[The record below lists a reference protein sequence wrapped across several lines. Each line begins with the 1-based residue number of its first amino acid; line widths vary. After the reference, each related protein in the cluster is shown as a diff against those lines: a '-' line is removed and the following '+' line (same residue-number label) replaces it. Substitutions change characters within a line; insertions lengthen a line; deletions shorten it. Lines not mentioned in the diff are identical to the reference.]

1 MHVKI
6 KNFRCFKKY
15 EIDIPDSGLILL
27 EGVNGKGK
35 STVLNAIVYCLYG
48 KVHGRRKITNHHLAN
63 KQTKVEIEYKQYKI
77 VRETKPNRL
86 HVTRRKKGKNIEY
99 EDDAAQSIINK
110 NCIKLTYE
118 EFMASS
124 FILGDKRVSI
134 ISMSPTEQ
142 ANFIENIANTKSEE
156 YKTTIKDALEKSR
169 TQILVYKTKIELL
182 SRNIKEKKSKLNSYS
197 LEKSSLD
204 ISKTSDIDGLKNKLE
219 KYKKEKNVLEN
230 EIELFNNQ
238 EKERRLAIQ
247 ELNDATNNIKILKT
261 EIDQLN
267 IDISNQDDENY
278 ISEIDLVEQMI
289 VDLEK
294 NINVETTL
302 ATMIKQKCQY
312 EKLLSEHEAIISE
325 KKKVIK
331 SKMLTGEKREE
342 LLQSKID
349 IKSRIVENRKKE
361 SDYNNFN
368 SIKQKLYNDIIETA
382 DSINFD
388 TSKCEKQGDE
398 KIMDVASKLKNYKEY
413 FKCPHCDKHV
423 SLTLGSVSLQKEK
436 KGKGLQDENNS
447 YKELA
452 TLVNKYLQLDT
463 TGIISK
469 KEHGK
474 IMSKIEKLSDEYD
487 QIKKD
492 LADDDML
499 QYNFN
504 QLDNDKM
511 LMLSDKLDSTIASI
525 KKINDE
531 NKQYLDQDIG
541 TSNSQSETISQSC
554 LSMLQDRLRELKSDL
569 EKYNYY
575 CEKRENK
582 IRLLMSAEKHLKKL
596 KSTPYHNIENEY
608 QIKTQA
614 LIKLQEKIQN
624 ILTEISEM
632 VEIEKYNSEMEDLKK
647 TKDEKKEHVK
657 NLALEQDR
665 ILGLKEL
672 IKTCDEAKV
681 LAMDNTINTINSFAK
696 FYLDKMF
703 IDSVFI
709 QLIFNKKNNTTSKI
723 SLDTKIILR
732 DQVYDDI
739 NELSSS
745 ERQRVELAFLL
756 AINEMFHS
764 PIVMLDEMFGNL
776 DPTVNM
782 EMLSFLKTCS
792 TTKAFLII
800 SHQCVQGL
808 FDFIIN
814 V

>member
-1 MHVKI
+1 MHIKI

-15 EIDIPDSGLILL
+15 EIEVPDLGLILL
-27 EGVNGKGK
+27 EGANGKGK
-35 STVLNAIVYCLYG
+35 STILNAIVYCLYG

-63 KQTKVEIEYKQYKI
+63 KPTRVQVEYKQYKI
-77 VRETKPNRL
+77 IRETKPNRL
-86 HVTRRKKGKNIEY
+86 HVTRKKKGKLVEY

-134 ISMSPTEQ
+134 ISMTPTEQ

-156 YKTTIKDALEKSR
+156 YKSTIKDALEKSR
-169 TQILVYKTKIELL
+169 KQVLVYKTKIELL
-182 SRNIKEKKSKLNSYS
+182 TKNIKEKKSKSRLDDVSS
-197 LEKSSLD
+197 GRIKKLDCLKKSDCLKKLD
-204 ISKTSDIDGLKNKLE
+204 CLKNRLDE
-219 KYKKEKNVLEN
+219 YKKEKSILESEIAIFN
-230 EIELFNNQ
+230 EQ
-238 EKERRLAIQ
+238 AKERKLAIK
-247 ELNDATNNIKILKT
+247 ELNDATNNVQVLKT
-261 EIDQLN
+261 EIDQLTIDCENIN
-267 IDISNQDDENY
+267 IDQNIL
-278 ISEIDLVEQMI
+278 EIDLLERMI
-289 VDLEK
+289 DDLEK

-302 ATMIKQKCQY
+302 TSMIKQKCQY
-312 EKLLSEHEAIISE
+312 EKLLSEHENIISE
-325 KKKVIK
+325 KKRVIK
-331 SKMLTGEKREE
+331 SKMMSELEKEKLLEE
-342 LLQSKID
+342 KVKIK
-349 IKSRIVENRKKE
+349 IQMIENRKKE
-361 SDYNNFN
+361 SDYNNFKSLKEKSYQDIIDHPKFKTYSTHN
-368 SIKQKLYNDIIETA
+368 NNDMIKLYE
-382 DSINFD
+382 
-388 TSKCEKQGDE
+388 
-398 KIMDVASKLKNYKEY
+398 KLKNYKEY
-413 FKCPHCDKHV
+413 FKCPHCDKNV
-423 SLTLGSVSLQKEK
+423 SLNPGAKSLQKEK
-436 KGKGLQDENNS
+436 KVAKEIILDNDI
-447 YKELA
+447 KELA
-452 TLVNKYLQLDT
+452 SLVNKYLQLNSENSE
-463 TGIISK
+463 IISK
-469 KEHGK
+469 KEYNK
-474 IMSKIEKLSDEYD
+474 TVNETESLSEKYD

-492 LADDDML
+492 LAADDML

-511 LMLSDKLDSTIASI
+511 LMLSEKLDSTISNI

-531 NKQYLDQDIG
+531 NKTFLDEDVDVDA
-541 TSNSQSETISQSC
+541 SLSC
-554 LSMLQDRLRELKSDL
+554 MTMLKDRLRELKSFL
-569 EKYNYY
+569 EKHDYY
-575 CEKRENK
+575 CEKKEGK
-582 IRLLMSAEKHLKKL
+582 EKLLVLAEKRLDKL
-596 KSTPYHNIENEY
+596 KSRSCHNIENEF
-608 QIKTQA
+608 QTKTQT
-614 LIKLQEKIQN
+614 LIDLQEKIQN
-624 ILTEISEM
+624 TLTEINEM
-632 VEIEKYNSEMEDLKK
+632 KEIERYNLEMDELKK
-647 TKDEKKEHVK
+647 TRDEKKKYVEK
-657 NLALEQDR
+657 LALEQDR

-808 FDFIIN
+808 FDSIIN